1 MNLKDAFP
9 RPTPEQT
16 EAVLRKV
23 LSVTPSE
30 ARPWYRE
37 VWKVA
42 AVIAGKRVN
51 LTIDEARAL
60 AKRALAFKNE
70 RARLPSITSPD
81 AWERRMAEGVAFLAR
96 MKAETARG

>member
-1 MNLKDAFP
+1 MNLKNAFP

-23 LSVTPSE
+23 LSVTASE

-42 AVIAGKRVN
+42 AVIAGLGAAYAAGFASGRQAGESPKDEGGSIVKAGDM
-51 LTIDEARAL
+51 TIRPPLLSAG
-60 AKRALAFKNE
+60 
-70 RARLPSITSPD
+70 P
-81 AWERRMAEGVAFLAR
+81 RR
-96 MKAETARG
+96 

>member
-1 MNLKDAFP
+1 MDLKDAFP

-42 AVIAGKRVN
+42 AVIAG
-51 LTIDEARAL
+51 L
-60 AKRALAFKNE
+60 
-70 RARLPSITSPD
+70 
-81 AWERRMAEGVAFLAR
+81 GVAYAAGFASGR
-96 MKAETARG
+96 QAGESPKDERGSIVKAGDMTIRPPVLIAGPRS

>member
-1 MNLKDAFP
+1 MNLKNAFP

-42 AVIAGKRVN
+42 AVIAGLGAAYAAGFASGRQAGESPKDERGSIVKAGDM
-51 LTIDEARAL
+51 TIRPPVLIAGPR
-60 AKRALAFKNE
+60 
-70 RARLPSITSPD
+70 S
-81 AWERRMAEGVAFLAR
+81 
-96 MKAETARG
+96 

>member
-42 AVIAGKRVN
+42 AVIAGLGAAYAAGFASGRQAGESPKDERGSIVKAGDM
-51 LTIDEARAL
+51 TIRPPVLSAGPR
-60 AKRALAFKNE
+60 
-70 RARLPSITSPD
+70 S
-81 AWERRMAEGVAFLAR
+81 
-96 MKAETARG
+96 